1 MLANVGLRCCDTGE
15 FDSHIV
21 CRKVL
26 SCSIVNA
33 VSIGTFHPNIYSDR
47 YAIIANTTCDLMR
60 TRVNLIIVSDLIC
73 KPAGA
78 VAFFNMLVGR
88 HLRSLDRVLYA
99 RPSSD
104 GIFIVT
110 LIGGRNCSGSV
121 YDL

>member
-1 MLANVGLRCCDTGE
+1 MLANVGLRRCDTSE
-15 FDSHIV
+15 FDGHIV

-26 SCSIVNA
+26 GCRVVNA
-33 VSIGTFHPNIYSDR
+33 VSIGSFHPNINSDR
-47 YAIIANTTCDLMR
+47 YAIIANTACDLMR
-60 TRVNLIIVSDLIC
+60 TRVNLIIISDLVR
-73 KPAGA
+73 KPTGA

-88 HLRSLDRVLYA
+88 RLGSVDRVLYA